1 MSTVAWQAAALAL
14 VGLLFGLPLGV
25 LAGRLGWSLFA
36 SNLGVVSV
44 PVVAWAP
51 VIAIVP
57 ATIVVAVLISLG
69 PAIAARRSRP
79 GEVLRAE

>member
-1 MSTVAWQAAALAL
+1 
-14 VGLLFGLPLGV
+14 
-25 LAGRLGWSLFA
+25 
-36 SNLGVVSV
+36 VSV
-44 PVVAWAP
+44 PIVAWAP